1 MNKFLLLFLMGIVF
15 TFAGCEKDSLCNC
28 LKEEGDD
35 ITQTRTLLPFTK
47 IEMNNNVDVVFSQD
61 SIFNVKVTCGK
72 NLMDGI
78 VTEVSGGTLKISN
91 INRCNWLRDFENKFT
106 IEITMPTLEL
116 ITNYGSGNIN
126 CAEIIKGNTFQ
137 VDSWNGTGVMDF
149 KLEYN
154 DVKFKL
160 HTGPADITA
169 SGIVKDCYVYTAGNG
184 YFKGAGLKS
193 EYCYITTRS
202 TGDCEVYA
210 TKELGATI
218 EYEGDVYYYGNPP
231 SIIPVI
237 SGDGTLI
244 AR

>member
-1 MNKFLLLFLMGIVF
+1 MNKFSLLFLLGVVL
-15 TFAGCEKDSLCNC
+15 TFVGCEKDSLCNC
-28 LKEEGDD
+28 LKNEGGE
-35 ITQTRTLLPFTK
+35 ISETRALPPFTK
-47 IEMNNNVDVVFSQD
+47 IEMNNNVDVIFSQD

-78 VTEVSGGTLKISN
+78 VTEVSGSTLKIFN
-91 INRCNWLRDFENKFT
+91 INKCNWLRDFENEFT
-106 IEITMPTLEL
+106 IEITMPTLER
-116 ITNYGSGNIN
+116 ITNNGSGNIT

-160 HTGPADITA
+160 HTGPADIIA

-184 YFKGAGLKS
+184 FFRGAALQS
-193 EYCYITTRS
+193 EYCYVLTKS
-202 TGDCEVYA
+202 TGDCEVFA
-210 TKELGATI
+210 SKELGANI

-231 SIIPVI
+231 TIIPVI
-237 SGDGTLI
+237 SGEGTLI